1 MKVTLKTN
9 TSSRS
14 IGRKECF
21 YLVLILKAISFINCS
36 YSPDEIQKQPS
47 KGLHEKSF
55 SKNLLNSQE
64 KTCPEFSFSIKLQ
77 AYIY

>member
-1 MKVTLKTN
+1 MTLKTN
-9 TSSRS
+9 TSSTGM
-14 IGRKECF
+14 GRKECF

-47 KGLHEKSF
+47 TGAHQNRF

-64 KTCPEFSFSIKLQ
+64 NTCPGFSFSIKLQ